1 MARST
6 SSKSPKK
13 HRNSTSSNEVVKESD
28 GRTGSEK
35 KKGPDEEDVL
45 RTKPMHEVNP
55 VPGLSFEDEENP
67 DASIQWVT
75 KRGKKNGKNS
85 VVVQTVDSNDENND
99 TEMDELLQFTNEDVS
114 EEIAYWNQAVY
125 CFVLGANPPW
135 EVVQGYVHRIWGRHG
150 IDKISFLPNGIFL
163 VRFKEMKDKEEV
175 LNAGYHMFD
184 NKPLIVKPW
193 QENVD
198 LLKKEVKV
206 VPAWIR
212 IHGLPLKFWGS
223 CLPAIA
229 GLVGPYVKSDA
240 ATVEKT
246 RLGFART
253 MVELKV
259 GQAFPSAVKF
269 RDENGQIVQ
278 LKVEYEWKPILCEKC
293 KGLGHEGKNC
303 RRDQHRQVQA
313 KPVVPRV
320 KEPAPESAA
329 TAGTPKS
336 PTIPEAAAG
345 VPDSDP
351 AVSGDDNQVVEVT
364 DITDEELDDVGI
376 QVEDIE
382 TKINGVNVGNIAH
395 NMLEG
400 WSVTT
405 NCSLHKGGRVWLLW
419 RPNIFEVQ
427 IIQYDPQ
434 FIHSKVI
441 VKATQKSFLLTFV
454 YAFNEGS
461 ERLDLWDKLRTFAR
475 PCTPWAIAGD
485 FNTVLS
491 PDERLGV
498 ATKQEDMEAF
508 VDCLADCGMTDI
520 HATGAYFTWTNKQDP
535 DHRKYSR
542 LDRFLINQ
550 DWLDEFPDMNAH
562 FHPEGIMDHTP
573 CIVRNTR
580 LDGRRNTSFKYFN
593 MWGSA
598 PEFLEIVQHTWS
610 QQIIGTKMFGVV
622 KKLKALKGELRKMNR
637 KCFSDVE
644 LRANQ
649 AIVNLE
655 NVQLQIEDDYDR
667 TDLIALELQ
676 ALDEVKY
683 WSKARDSFLQQKAK
697 AQWLN
702 EGDSNTAYFHSAI
715 KSRCLRNKIV
725 QIEDQKGNLCTD
737 TISIQRAFLNFY
749 QGLMGSQKG
758 TEQVRSVVLQTG
770 PFCNENHIASL
781 LAPVTKEEIKG
792 VVFAIPIDKAPGPDG
807 YTSGFF
813 RDSWDIVGDDVC
825 NAIMEFFISGRMLNQ
840 INATNITLIPKCD
853 RPTTVSHFRP
863 IACCNMVYKVISK
876 LLCNRLAM
884 VLPDIIHENQGA
896 FIKGRSI
903 IENVLI
909 CQDIVHLYARKA
921 VTPRCLFKIDLQKA
935 YDTIEWD
942 FVEQMLH
949 GLKFPAHFI
958 QLVMQCVR
966 STTFTLSLNG
976 SNFGYFKG
984 QRGLRQGDP
993 ISPLL
998 FTICMEYLTRLIKF
1012 ATDRWPFQYH
1022 PLCKNLKLTHLM
1034 FADDLLLFCKGKPQS
1049 IWLLMRAFSSFSK
1062 ASGLAMNNA
1071 KSEIFFNGVDDDIK
1085 EGIKM
1090 VTGFREGTMP
1100 FRYLGVPIKAGRLT
1114 KTECSALTEK
1124 CAEYPSELLGPN
1136 DGSFEYHRVPL
1147 VAWDKVTLPKKEGGL
1162 GIRRADSWNI
1172 AIVDKLVDWI
1182 YCKADRLWIKWVSD
1196 VYIKDHDWHCYTP
1209 PTDATWVWKNICK
1222 VKEKLKTGYADGSWT
1237 VSPKGYSIRSGYDWL
1252 SPDHIQLDWP
1262 AIVWSNWNIPKH
1274 SMTTWLRMQEGMN
1287 VKSKLVRFG
1296 CCTDDLCLLCQLQ
1309 PETVEHMFTT
1319 CVYAIKIQ
1327 SCLVQWYG
1335 GCFPTVNDLIA
1346 TQRDSIQWKVKVAMF
1361 NAFTY
1366 SIWYQR
1372 NNARV
1377 NDCLMRPELVAPRIE
1392 EDVRRRIK
1400 LKCGN
1405 VADQPVCGWLQSMG
1419 VI

>member
-13 HRNSTSSNEVVKESD
+13 HRNSTSSNEVVKGSD

-85 VVVQTVDSNDENND
+85 VVVETIDSNDENND

-135 EVVQGYVHRIWGRHG
+135 E
-150 IDKISFLPNGIFL
+150 
-163 VRFKEMKDKEEV
+163 
-175 LNAGYHMFD
+175 
-184 NKPLIVKPW
+184 
-193 QENVD
+193 ENVD
-198 LLKKEVKV
+198 LLKEEVKV

-229 GLVGPYVKSDA
+229 GLVGPYIKSDA

-259 GQAFPSAVKF
+259 GQVFPSAVKF

-303 RRDQHRQVQA
+303 RRDQHRQVQV

-320 KEPAPESAA
+320 NKPTTESTA

-336 PTIPEAAAG
+336 PTKPEAAAG
-345 VPDSDP
+345 VSDSDP

-364 DITDEELDDVGI
+364 DITDEELDDVEI

-491 PDERLGV
+491 PDERLS
-498 ATKQEDMEAF
+498 ATTKQEDMEAF

-535 DHRKYSR
+535 NHRKYSR

-610 QQIIGTKMFGVV
+610 QQI
-622 KKLKALKGELRKMNR
+622 
-637 KCFSDVE
+637 C
-644 LRANQ
+644 
-649 AIVNLE
+649 
-655 NVQLQIEDDYDR
+655 
-667 TDLIALELQ
+667 
-676 ALDEVKY
+676 
-683 WSKARDSFLQQKAK
+683 
-697 AQWLN
+697 
-702 EGDSNTAYFHSAI
+702 
-715 KSRCLRNKIV
+715 
-725 QIEDQKGNLCTD
+725 
-737 TISIQRAFLNFY
+737 
-749 QGLMGSQKG
+749 
-758 TEQVRSVVLQTG
+758 
-770 PFCNENHIASL
+770 
-781 LAPVTKEEIKG
+781 
-792 VVFAIPIDKAPGPDG
+792 G
-807 YTSGFF
+807 YTS
-813 RDSWDIVGDDVC
+813 V
-825 NAIMEFFISGRMLNQ
+825 
-840 INATNITLIPKCD
+840 
-853 RPTTVSHFRP
+853 
-863 IACCNMVYKVISK
+863 
-876 LLCNRLAM
+876 
-884 VLPDIIHENQGA
+884 
-896 FIKGRSI
+896 
-903 IENVLI
+903 
-909 CQDIVHLYARKA
+909 
-921 VTPRCLFKIDLQKA
+921 
-935 YDTIEWD
+935 
-942 FVEQMLH
+942 
-949 GLKFPAHFI
+949 
-958 QLVMQCVR
+958 
-966 STTFTLSLNG
+966 
-976 SNFGYFKG
+976 
-984 QRGLRQGDP
+984 
-993 ISPLL
+993 
-998 FTICMEYLTRLIKF
+998 
-1012 ATDRWPFQYH
+1012 
-1022 PLCKNLKLTHLM
+1022 
-1034 FADDLLLFCKGKPQS
+1034 
-1049 IWLLMRAFSSFSK
+1049 
-1062 ASGLAMNNA
+1062 
-1071 KSEIFFNGVDDDIK
+1071 
-1085 EGIKM
+1085 
-1090 VTGFREGTMP
+1090 
-1100 FRYLGVPIKAGRLT
+1100 
-1114 KTECSALTEK
+1114 
-1124 CAEYPSELLGPN
+1124 
-1136 DGSFEYHRVPL
+1136 
-1147 VAWDKVTLPKKEGGL
+1147 
-1162 GIRRADSWNI
+1162 
-1172 AIVDKLVDWI
+1172 
-1182 YCKADRLWIKWVSD
+1182 
-1196 VYIKDHDWHCYTP
+1196 
-1209 PTDATWVWKNICK
+1209 
-1222 VKEKLKTGYADGSWT
+1222 
-1237 VSPKGYSIRSGYDWL
+1237 
-1252 SPDHIQLDWP
+1252 
-1262 AIVWSNWNIPKH
+1262 
-1274 SMTTWLRMQEGMN
+1274 
-1287 VKSKLVRFG
+1287 
-1296 CCTDDLCLLCQLQ
+1296 
-1309 PETVEHMFTT
+1309 
-1319 CVYAIKIQ
+1319 
-1327 SCLVQWYG
+1327 
-1335 GCFPTVNDLIA
+1335 
-1346 TQRDSIQWKVKVAMF
+1346 
-1361 NAFTY
+1361 
-1366 SIWYQR
+1366 
-1372 NNARV
+1372 
-1377 NDCLMRPELVAPRIE
+1377 
-1392 EDVRRRIK
+1392 
-1400 LKCGN
+1400 
-1405 VADQPVCGWLQSMG
+1405 
-1419 VI
+1419 